1 MESLLPI
8 QEVLAEL
15 KQTLSFQ
22 NTVILQA
29 PPGAGKSTILPLELM
44 GETWLKGK
52 KIILLEPR
60 RMAAKM
66 VCERMA
72 SLLNQPIGNQVGY
85 QVRFENKTNKNTR
98 IEVLTEG
105 ILTRRMQQDNSL
117 DEIGMVIF
125 DEFHERSLHADLALA
140 ICREIQQV
148 LRNDLRILI
157 MSATLDSEK
166 LSLLLNEAPIIT
178 SKGRQ
183 YPIQLKY
190 LALNQEYPIYRQ
202 MATGIKKML
211 LEEEGDILAFLPG
224 AGEILKTQ
232 ELLNQELINIKTY
245 PLYGDLSQQ
254 DQQKAILPD
263 KNGARKIVLST
274 SIAETSLT
282 IEGIKIVV
290 DSGYS
295 RVPKFDAKTGLT
307 KLETNRVT
315 KDTADQRAGR
325 AGRLGPGVCLRLWS
339 EATQHNLKPHRT
351 PEILEADLSPTIL
364 ELANWGKHDFKN
376 MTWLS
381 SPPNASLEYGK
392 DLLSLLG
399 ALNENQISKRGKN
412 LLAIP
417 AHPRIAHLLLEG
429 KNDNLAA
436 LACDI
441 AAILEEKDPLS
452 KNVGTNLSL
461 RIEALRKWRQNEFV
475 TCDRKLLERI
485 ERTASIWRK
494 HLSVA
499 MDNSTVVEFEV
510 GKLLAL
516 AYPERIARRK
526 GNGLTYRLKNGKT
539 VKINEQDPL
548 NAEEWIAIAHM
559 DAGTSEGRIYLAAAL
574 NTHDILYLAQEK
586 KAIEW
591 DYQKGILIA
600 RTDMCIGDIIL
611 ESKPMLVVPE
621 EEKTKILIQFIKSAG
636 MEIFYWPPELLNLIA
651 KISSLRIWQPE
662 ENWPDLSIENLLDT
676 SEKWIY
682 PFLSNVKKKEDF
694 YKLNL
699 LEIISES
706 LSWETAKKINELVP
720 NTLKVPSGSDI
731 EIKYYANG
739 NTPSISVRLQEVF
752 GMVDTPTINQGRT
765 KLILHLLSPGY
776 KAVQITQDLKSF
788 WKNTYP
794 EVRKEL
800 RVKYLR
806 HHWPEDPWTAEAM
819 RGAKKRGT

>member
-1 MESLLPI
+1 
-8 QEVLAEL
+8 
-15 KQTLSFQ
+15 
-22 NTVILQA
+22 
-29 PPGAGKSTILPLELM
+29 
-44 GETWLKGK
+44 
-52 KIILLEPR
+52 
-60 RMAAKM
+60 
-66 VCERMA
+66 
-72 SLLNQPIGNQVGY
+72 
-85 QVRFENKTNKNTR
+85 
-98 IEVLTEG
+98 
-105 ILTRRMQQDNSL
+105 
-117 DEIGMVIF
+117 
-125 DEFHERSLHADLALA
+125 
-140 ICREIQQV
+140 
-148 LRNDLRILI
+148 

-190 LALNQEYPIYRQ
+190 LALNQEHPIYRQ
-202 MATGIKKML
+202 MATSIKKML

-263 KNGARKIVLST
+263 KNGERKVVLST

-381 SPPNASLEYGK
+381 NPPNAALEYGK

-399 ALNENQISKRGKN
+399 ALNEDQISKRGKN

-429 KNDNLAA
+429 KNDNLGA

-559 DAGTSEGRIYLAAAL
+559 DAGSSEGRIYLAAAL
-574 NTHDILYLAQEK
+574 NPHDIFYLAKEK
-586 KAIEW
+586 KVVEW

-636 MEIFYWPPELLNLIA
+636 MEIFYWSPELLNLMA

-699 LEIISES
+699 LEIISGS
-706 LSWETAKKINELVP
+706 LSWETTKKINELVP

-752 GMVDTPTINQGRT
+752 GMVETPTINQGRT